1 MVLIDTNIVL
11 RFLLQDHETLSQ
23 KAKEIIDNHMAI
35 CLNAV
40 IYEVIHVLQSVY
52 KIDRIKIA
60 DKLLTLF
67 ENKIIESENNS
78 VTIKSL
84 IVFKETSMDF
94 MDCLLIAYQLAD
106 NQIIYSFDKKV
117 NNYLKRIN
125 GEI

>member
-23 KAKEIIDNHMAI
+23 KAKEIIDNHTAI

-67 ENKIIESENNS
+67 ENKIIESENNL

>member
-11 RFLLQDHETLSQ
+11 RFLLQDHETLSR
-23 KAKEIIDNHMAI
+23 KAKEIIDNHTAI

-60 DKLLTLF
+60 EKLLTLF

-94 MDCLLIAYQLAD
+94 MDCLLDFLQY
-106 NQIIYSFDKKV
+106 
-117 NNYLKRIN
+117 
-125 GEI
+125 

>member
-1 MVLIDTNIVL
+1 M
-11 RFLLQDHETLSQ
+11 
-23 KAKEIIDNHMAI
+23 
-35 CLNAV
+35 
-40 IYEVIHVLQSVY
+40 
-52 KIDRIKIA
+52 
-60 DKLLTLF
+60 TLF

-84 IVFKETSMDF
+84 IVFKEISMDF